1 MQPSSA
7 IQFFNQGLTLQDVL
21 TSQYSILYQERMYLL
36 NAIAE
41 EESQGEHFTHSLSVL
56 QAQWHEKEGANPPL
70 STKKLKQQIKAV
82 RNKISACQHRER
94 AIAANLANV
103 VAQME
108 GLKRYQSM
116 NTQHGYAMQLQ
127 QAQQHAQM
135 VLMSPARPNFALRSP
150 GTVDLASQMQFM
162 SLGQPMNASLAQ
174 QPLDPY
180 SAALGQPMPML
191 QMASPFADY
200 SQHHQL
206 YTEASPVLRNLEA
219 YGGLTEADADDD
231 RPISPLT
238 VISPTTPRSTQDCS
252 HSPVSGGRLRATS
265 LLMSANEGGT
275 AVSGPLSS
283 KKPINDGAV
292 RRLSLLNGTS
302 AAMQLER
309 KAAEARA
316 KMQAE
321 GT

>member
-1 MQPSSA
+1 MQPSNT

-36 NAIAE
+36 NALAE

-56 QAQWHEKEGANPPL
+56 QAQLHEKEGANPPL

-82 RNKISACQHRER
+82 RNKIGACQHRER
-94 AIAANLANV
+94 AIATNLANV

-108 GLKRYQSM
+108 GLKRYQSRSV
-116 NTQHGYAMQLQ
+116 QQDYAMQLQ
-127 QAQQHAQM
+127 QAQQHAQL

-150 GTVDLASQMQFM
+150 GTMDLASQMQFM

-180 SAALGQPMPML
+180 SAAHGQSMPMF
-191 QMASPFADY
+191 QIGSPFGDY
-200 SQHHQL
+200 SQAHHW

-219 YGGLTEADADDD
+219 YGGVTEADIEFD

-238 VISPTTPRSTQDCS
+238 VISPTTS
-252 HSPVSGGRLRATS
+252 HSIQDRSHGSVSGGRQRATS
-265 LLMSANEGGT
+265 LLTPANPDGT
-275 AVSGPLSS
+275 SEPNPLPS
-283 KKPINDGAV
+283 KPINDGAV
-292 RRLSLLNGTS
+292 RRLSLLDGTS

-309 KAAEARA
+309 KAAEAGAR
-316 KMQAE
+316 MQAG